1 MSRHFQISS
10 LFSLPPSER
19 RIFAYDSIPGKKV
32 LSIKKEKKKESAA
45 ICDENPDNILFQ
57 KIQSIIR
64 SIRLYLLLLFIGFG
78 SLSGFYQCANISLTW
93 IYSICYTYIACTV
106 YYIILISMFMDFL
119 LWFPMKFVFGGR
131 TDSCR
136 PLLYYYH
143 HFFFLSFLF
152 LSSLFFPSI
161 SPTGCYRSKW
171 KGSERRDIQLS
182 LSVRLFLCVG
192 EWDTK
197 KKALDPPKSI
207 HIALLPFSFSSIL
220 FTFHQLYHYCV
231 Y

>member
-1 MSRHFQISS
+1 MWWN
-10 LFSLPPSER
+10 
-19 RIFAYDSIPGKKV
+19 A
-32 LSIKKEKKKESAA
+32 
-45 ICDENPDNILFQ
+45 DNILFQ